1 MQVEKSRMEKGV
13 FEKSFIEKLDKNF
26 PELNKYFEFNLQI
39 FCEFNTL
46 IFEIN
51 KCLILEFHRATITLT
66 NNLLER
72 LLKLA
77 LINNETGIGPIPI
90 EKWNEVFKEPNR
102 KYGSIPLGNSI
113 EKCKKLGLLS
123 EQEKHFLFNIIRE
136 LMRNGFSH
144 ADSSKILADLP
155 DNSPMFQGS
164 LTNPNADLKEFWI
177 NQKIIP
183 TFQALQM
190 ENFAKENAKDYFDFV
205 FHLIFRIEERLKE
218 KLK

>member
-1 MQVEKSRMEKGV
+1 MKKEIFEKG
-13 FEKSFIEKLDKNF
+13 FKEKIDKNF
-26 PELNKYFEFNLQI
+26 LELSKYYDFNLEV

-51 KCLILEFHRATITLT
+51 NCLLLELNRAAITLT
-66 NNLLER
+66 NHLLER

-77 LINNETGIGPIPI
+77 LIKNDTGIGPIEI
-90 EKWNEVFKEPNR
+90 KNWNEVYQEPNE
-102 KYGSIPLGNSI
+102 KYGTFDLGNSI
-113 EKCKKLGLLS
+113 ERCKKIELIS
-123 EQEKHFLFNIIRE
+123 KKEKSFLFDIIRV

-164 LTNPNADLKEFWI
+164 FTNQNGELKKVNV

-183 TFQALQM
+183 TFQAIQM
-190 ENFAKENAKDYFDFV
+190 ENFAKDNAKTYFDFV
-205 FHLIFRIEERLKE
+205 FHLIFRIEKRLIK

>member
-1 MQVEKSRMEKGV
+1 MEKVV

-26 PELNKYFEFNLQI
+26 PELSKYFDFNLEV

-51 KCLILEFHRATITLT
+51 KCLILEFDRATITLT

-77 LINNETGIGPIPI
+77 LIKDDTGIGPIPI
-90 EKWNEVFKEPNR
+90 EKWNDVFKEPNE

-113 EKCKKLGLLS
+113 EKCKKLKLIS
-123 EQEKHFLFNIIRE
+123 DKEKNFLFDIIRE
-136 LMRNGFSH
+136 LIRNGFSH
-144 ADSSKILADLP
+144 ADPSKILADLP

-164 LTNPNADLKEFWI
+164 FTNPNADLKEVSI

-190 ENFAKENAKDYFDFV
+190 ENFAKENAKLYFDFV
-205 FHLIFRIEERLKE
+205 FHLIFRIEKRLKE

>member
-1 MQVEKSRMEKGV
+1 MNKEV
-13 FEKSFIEKLDKNF
+13 FEKGFKEKMDKNF
-26 PELNKYFEFNLQI
+26 LELSKYYDFNLEV

-51 KCLILEFHRATITLT
+51 NCLLIELNRAAITLT
-66 NNLLER
+66 NHLLER

-77 LINNETGIGPIPI
+77 LINNETGIGPI
-90 EKWNEVFKEPNR
+90 EFENWNKAFEEPNKKHGTSVLADSINKCR
-102 KYGSIPLGNSI
+102 KI
-113 EKCKKLGLLS
+113 ELIS
-123 EQEKHFLFNIIRE
+123 EEEKNFLFDTIRV

-155 DNSPMFQGS
+155 DDSKMFQGS
-164 LTNPNADLKEFWI
+164 FSNPNDRLKEVNV

-183 TFQALQM
+183 TFQAIQM
-190 ENFAKENAKDYFDFV
+190 ENFAKDNAKSYFDFV
-205 FHLIFRIEERLKE
+205 FHLIFRIEKRLIA

>member
-1 MQVEKSRMEKGV
+1 MEKVV

-26 PELNKYFEFNLQI
+26 PELAKYFDFNLEV
-39 FCEFNTL
+39 FCELNTL

-51 KCLILEFHRATITLT
+51 KCLILEFNRATITLT

-77 LINNETGIGPIPI
+77 LINNDTGIGPIPI
-90 EKWNEVFKEPNR
+90 EHLNEVFEEPNR
-102 KYGSIPLGNSI
+102 KYGSIALGNSI
-113 EKCKKLGLLS
+113 EKCKKIGLIS
-123 EQEKHFLFNIIRE
+123 EKEKVFLFDIIRE

-144 ADSSKILADLP
+144 ADSSKILSDLP
-155 DNSPMFQGS
+155 DDSPMFEGS
-164 LTNPNADLKEFWI
+164 FSNPKADLKQVSI

-183 TFQALQM
+183 TFQAIQM
-190 ENFAKENAKDYFDFV
+190 ENFAKENARPYFNFV
-205 FHLIFRIEERLKE
+205 FHLIFRIEKRLIE

>member
-1 MQVEKSRMEKGV
+1 MEKDI

-26 PELNKYFEFNLQI
+26 LELNKYFEFSLEI

-77 LINNETGIGPIPI
+77 LINNETGIVPIPI
-90 EKWNEVFKEPNR
+90 EKWNQVFEEPNR

-123 EQEKHFLFNIIRE
+123 DQEKHFLFNIIRE

-144 ADSSKILADLP
+144 ADSSKILANLP

-164 LTNPNADLKEFWI
+164 LTNPNADLKEVGI

-190 ENFAKENAKDYFDFV
+190 ESFAKENAKDYFDFV

-218 KLK
+218 KQK